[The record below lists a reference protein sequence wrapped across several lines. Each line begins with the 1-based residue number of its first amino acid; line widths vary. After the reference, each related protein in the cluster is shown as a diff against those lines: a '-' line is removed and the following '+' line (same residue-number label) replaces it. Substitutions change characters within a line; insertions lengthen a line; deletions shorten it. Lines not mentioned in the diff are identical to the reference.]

1 MESITVSPNKIANIR
16 RTLVNNSV
24 PPTVSR
30 TPADYD
36 SDEDDDEERRQ
47 LESKCRYEAEKP
59 QPPAAVKL
67 RKRIIIVRTKV
78 DGTQY
83 RY

>member
-1 MESITVSPNKIANIR
+1 MSPNKIANIR

-47 LESKCRYEAEKP
+47 RRYEAEKP

-67 RKRIIIVRTKV
+67 RKRIIIVRTKA

>member
-36 SDEDDDEERRQ
+36 SDEDDDE
-47 LESKCRYEAEKP
+47 YAD
-59 QPPAAVKL
+59 
-67 RKRIIIVRTKV
+67 V
-78 DGTQY
+78 DDNDGDY
-83 RY
+83 DV

>member
-36 SDEDDDEERRQ
+36 SDEDDDEERLQ
-47 LESKCRYEAEKP
+47 LKRRYEAEKP
-59 QPPAAVKL
+59 QPPAAVKQ
-67 RKRIIIVRTKV
+67 RKRIIIVRTKA

>member
-16 RTLVNNSV
+16 RTLVNKSV

-47 LESKCRYEAEKP
+47 RRYEAEKP

-67 RKRIIIVRTKV
+67 RKRIIIVRTKA

>member
-47 LESKCRYEAEKP
+47 RRYEAEKP

-67 RKRIIIVRTKV
+67 RKRIIIVRTKA

>member
-47 LESKCRYEAEKP
+47 RRYELEKP

-67 RKRIIIVRTKV
+67 RKRIIIVRTKA

>member
-47 LESKCRYEAEKP
+47 RRYEAEKP
-59 QPPAAVKL
+59 QPPAAVKQ
-67 RKRIIIVRTKV
+67 RKRIIIVRTKA